1 MTNMNDY
8 ISDEMLA
15 AYIEGT
21 STPLENM
28 IIEQQL
34 DDEKLREAIEIAS
47 EYEGTDVMDNIEA
60 IDITKTIDDYLK
72 PFEDFKELKDNID
85 NGEKL
90 DDIL

>member
-15 AYIEGT
+15 AYIDGT

-34 DDEKLREAIEIAS
+34 NDENLRETIELAS
-47 EYEGTDVMDNIEA
+47 ECNDLELINHVES
-60 IDITKTIDDYLK
+60 IDISKAIDDYLK
-72 PFEDFKELKDNID
+72 PFEDFNELKENID
-85 NGEKL
+85 NGSEEVVL
-90 DDIL
+90 

>member
-34 DDEKLREAIEIAS
+34 DDEKLRETIEIAS
-47 EYEGTDVMDNIEA
+47 EYDEADVMDNIEA
-60 IDITKTIDDYLK
+60 IDISKTIDDYLK
-72 PFEDFKELKDNID
+72 PFDDFNELKKDID
-85 NGEKL
+85 NGSEDVVL
-90 DDIL
+90 

>member
-21 STPLENM
+21 SSPLENM

-34 DDEKLREAIEIAS
+34 DDEKLRETIEIAS
-47 EYEGTDVMDNIEA
+47 EYEETDVMDNIEA

>member
-34 DDEKLREAIEIAS
+34 NDENIRETIEIAS
-47 EYEGTDVMDNIEA
+47 EYDEADVMDNIEA
-60 IDITKTIDDYLK
+60 IDISKTIDDYLK
-72 PFEDFKELKDNID
+72 PFDDFKELKKDID
-85 NGEKL
+85 NGS
-90 DDIL
+90 

>member
-1 MTNMNDY
+1 MNDY

-34 DDEKLREAIEIAS
+34 DDEKLRETIEIAS
-47 EYEGTDVMDNIEA
+47 EYDEADVMDNIEA
-60 IDITKTIDDYLK
+60 IDISKTIDDYLK
-72 PFEDFKELKDNID
+72 PFDDFKELKKDID
-85 NGEKL
+85 NGSEDVVL
-90 DDIL
+90 

>member
-28 IIEQQL
+28 INEQQL
-34 DDEKLREAIEIAS
+34 NDENIRETIEIAS
-47 EYEGTDVMDNIEA
+47 EYDEADVMDNIEA
-60 IDITKTIDDYLK
+60 IDISKTIDDYLK
-72 PFEDFKELKDNID
+72 PFDDFKELKKDID
-85 NGEKL
+85 NGSEDVVL
-90 DDIL
+90 

>member
-34 DDEKLREAIEIAS
+34 DDENLRETIEIAS
-47 EYEGTDVMDNIEA
+47 EYEETDVMDNIEA

>member
-15 AYIEGT
+15 AYIDGT

-34 DDEKLREAIEIAS
+34 DDENLRETIEIAS
-47 EYEGTDVMDNIEA
+47 EFEETDVMDNIEA

-72 PFEDFKELKDNID
+72 PFEDFKELRDNLD
-85 NGEKL
+85 NVEKL

>member
-28 IIEQQL
+28 IIEQ
-34 DDEKLREAIEIAS
+34 
-47 EYEGTDVMDNIEA
+47 
-60 IDITKTIDDYLK
+60 
-72 PFEDFKELKDNID
+72 P
-85 NGEKL
+85 
-90 DDIL
+90 

>member
-34 DDEKLREAIEIAS
+34 NDENIRETIEVAS
-47 EYEGTDVMDNIEA
+47 EYDEADVMDNIEV
-60 IDITKTIDDYLK
+60 IDISKTIDDYLK
-72 PFEDFKELKDNID
+72 PFDDFKELKKDID
-85 NGEKL
+85 NGSEDVVL
-90 DDIL
+90 

>member
-34 DDEKLREAIEIAS
+34 NDENIRETIEIAS
-47 EYEGTDVMDNIEA
+47 EYDESDVMDNIEA
-60 IDITKTIDDYLK
+60 IDISKTIDDYLM
-72 PFEDFKELKDNID
+72 PFDDFKELKKDID
-85 NGEKL
+85 NGSEDVVL
-90 DDIL
+90 

>member
-34 DDEKLREAIEIAS
+34 NDENIRETIEIAS
-47 EYEGTDVMDNIEA
+47 EYDEADVMDNIEA
-60 IDITKTIDDYLK
+60 IDISKTIDDYLK

>member
-47 EYEGTDVMDNIEA
+47 EYEETDVMDNIEA

>member
-15 AYIEGT
+15 AYIDGT

-34 DDEKLREAIEIAS
+34 DDENLRETIEIAS
-47 EYEGTDVMDNIEA
+47 EYEETDVMDNIEA

>member
-34 DDEKLREAIEIAS
+34 DDEKLRETIEIAS
-47 EYEGTDVMDNIEA
+47 EYDEADVMDNIEA
-60 IDITKTIDDYLK
+60 IDISKTIDDYLK
-72 PFEDFKELKDNID
+72 PFDDFKELKKDID
-85 NGEKL
+85 NGSEDVVL
-90 DDIL
+90 

>member
-1 MTNMNDY
+1 MTNMNDH

-34 DDEKLREAIEIAS
+34 NDENIRETIEIAS
-47 EYEGTDVMDNIEA
+47 EYDEADVMDNIEA
-60 IDITKTIDDYLK
+60 IDISKTIDDYLK
-72 PFEDFKELKDNID
+72 PFDDFKELKKDID
-85 NGEKL
+85 NGSEDVVL
-90 DDIL
+90 

>member
-34 DDEKLREAIEIAS
+34 NDENICETIEIAS
-47 EYEGTDVMDNIEA
+47 EYDEADVMDNIEA
-60 IDITKTIDDYLK
+60 IDISKTIDDYLK
-72 PFEDFKELKDNID
+72 PFDDFKELKKDID
-85 NGEKL
+85 NGSEDVVL
-90 DDIL
+90 

>member
-34 DDEKLREAIEIAS
+34 NDENIRETIEIAS
-47 EYEGTDVMDNIEA
+47 EYDEADVMDNIEA
-60 IDITKTIDDYLK
+60 IDISKTIDDYLK
-72 PFEDFKELKDNID
+72 PFDDFKELKKDID
-85 NGEKL
+85 NGSEDVVL
-90 DDIL
+90 

>member
-34 DDEKLREAIEIAS
+34 DDENLRETIEIAS
-47 EYEGTDVMDNIEA
+47 EYEETDVMDNIEA

-72 PFEDFKELKDNID
+72 PFEEFKELKDNID
-85 NGEKL
+85 NGEKF

>member
-34 DDEKLREAIEIAS
+34 NDENIRETIEIAS
-47 EYEGTDVMDNIEA
+47 EYDEADVMDNIEA
-60 IDITKTIDDYLK
+60 IDISKTIDDYLK
-72 PFEDFKELKDNID
+72 PFDDFKELKNGID
-85 NGEKL
+85 NGSEDVVL
-90 DDIL
+90 

>member
-34 DDEKLREAIEIAS
+34 NDENIRETIEIAS
-47 EYEGTDVMDNIEA
+47 EYDEADVMDNIEA
-60 IDITKTIDDYLK
+60 IDISKTIDDYLK
-72 PFEDFKELKDNID
+72 PFDDFKELKKDVD
-85 NGEKL
+85 NGSEDVVL
-90 DDIL
+90 

>member
-34 DDEKLREAIEIAS
+34 DDENLRKTIEIAS
-47 EYEGTDVMDNIEA
+47 EYEETDVMDNIEA

>member
-34 DDEKLREAIEIAS
+34 NDENIRETIEIAS
-47 EYEGTDVMDNIEA
+47 EYDEADVMDKIEA
-60 IDITKTIDDYLK
+60 IDISKTIDDYLK
-72 PFEDFKELKDNID
+72 PFDDFKELKKDID
-85 NGEKL
+85 NGSEDVVL
-90 DDIL
+90 

>member
-34 DDEKLREAIEIAS
+34 DDEKLRETIEIAS
-47 EYEGTDVMDNIEA
+47 EYEETDVMDNIEA
-60 IDITKTIDDYLK
+60 IDISKTIDDYLK
-72 PFEDFKELKDNID
+72 PFDDFKELKKDID
-85 NGEKL
+85 NGSEDVVL
-90 DDIL
+90 

>member
-34 DDEKLREAIEIAS
+34 NDENIRETIEIAS
-47 EYEGTDVMDNIEA
+47 DYEQADVMDNIEA

>member
-34 DDEKLREAIEIAS
+34 NDENIRETIEIAS
-47 EYEGTDVMDNIEA
+47 EYDESDVMDNIEA
-60 IDITKTIDDYLK
+60 IDISKTIDDYLK
-72 PFEDFKELKDNID
+72 PFDDFKELKKDID
-85 NGEKL
+85 NGSEDVVL
-90 DDIL
+90 

>member
-15 AYIEGT
+15 AYIDGT

-34 DDEKLREAIEIAS
+34 DDEKLRETIEIAS
-47 EYEGTDVMDNIEA
+47 EYEETDVMDNIEA

>member
-34 DDEKLREAIEIAS
+34 DDEKLRETIEIAS
-47 EYEGTDVMDNIEA
+47 EYDAADVMDNIEA
-60 IDITKTIDDYLK
+60 IDISKTIDDYLK
-72 PFEDFKELKDNID
+72 PFDDFKELKKDID
-85 NGEKL
+85 NGSEDVVL
-90 DDIL
+90 

>member
-1 MTNMNDY
+1 MINMNDY

-34 DDEKLREAIEIAS
+34 NDENIRETIEIAS
-47 EYEGTDVMDNIEA
+47 EYDESDVMDNIEA
-60 IDITKTIDDYLK
+60 IDISKTIDDYLK
-72 PFEDFKELKDNID
+72 PFDDFKELKKDID
-85 NGEKL
+85 NGSEDVVL
-90 DDIL
+90 

>member
-34 DDEKLREAIEIAS
+34 NDENIRETIEIAS
-47 EYEGTDVMDNIEA
+47 DYEQADVMDSIEA

>member
-34 DDEKLREAIEIAS
+34 NDENIRETIEIAS
-47 EYEGTDVMDNIEA
+47 EYDETDVMDNIEA
-60 IDITKTIDDYLK
+60 IDISKTIDDYLK
-72 PFEDFKELKDNID
+72 PFDDFKELKKDID
-85 NGEKL
+85 NGSEDVVL
-90 DDIL
+90 

>member
-1 MTNMNDY
+1 MNDY

-34 DDEKLREAIEIAS
+34 DDEKLRETIEIAS
-47 EYEGTDVMDNIEA
+47 EYEETDVMDNIEA

-72 PFEDFKELKDNID
+72 PFEDFKGLKEDID
-85 NGEKL
+85 EGSK
-90 DDIL
+90 DTVI

>member
-34 DDEKLREAIEIAS
+34 NDENICETIEIAS
-47 EYEGTDVMDNIEA
+47 EYDEADVMDNLNSA
-60 IDITKTIDDYLK
+60 TL
-72 PFEDFKELKDNID
+72 L
-85 NGEKL
+85 
-90 DDIL
+90 

>member
-34 DDEKLREAIEIAS
+34 DDEYLRETIEIAS
-47 EYEGTDVMDNIEA
+47 EYEETDVMDNIEA

>member
-34 DDEKLREAIEIAS
+34 DDEKLRETIEIAS
-47 EYEGTDVMDNIEA
+47 EYEETDVMDNIEA

-85 NGEKL
+85 NGKKL